1 MQNAVPAGWAG
12 TRYLPVEEEVFAS
25 QHLLHG
31 TETNGSSIFKRNRS
45 THTYAQS
52 MLIGS
57 AEKIIALDAL
67 FVDEIKVSFFLC
79 LFLWSR
85 AACLF

>member
-1 MQNAVPAGWAG
+1 MLSLEAGLEPVTSLWWRKFLLPSICFMAQKLTAVLFSKEIG
-12 TRYLPVEEEVFAS
+12 
-25 QHLLHG
+25 
-31 TETNGSSIFKRNRS
+31 S

-52 MLIGS
+52 MLVGS